1 MKLFGNTSV
10 FHEREVQWFPFPLSP
25 HTQFGS
31 VAPRISG
38 EVDVLFILNSLYY
51 MYFFLPVKE
60 GMLQLHKLAAFRPK
74 NDYELIMKS
83 FKLFKGW
90 ITNDSQDFSHVRS
103 QNEFKMCHCCFIIRK
118 TWNQTWTLS
127 ADVSVIIISDR
138 YWDDTSKV
146 LTEAQKLFA
155 SSTHIMVSTHKV
167 GDKFFPEPS
176 QKTELLSLSGP
187 K

>member
-25 HTQFGS
+25 HTQFDS

-74 NDYELIMKS
+74 N
-83 FKLFKGW
+83 
-90 ITNDSQDFSHVRS
+90 V
-103 QNEFKMCHCCFIIRK
+103 
-118 TWNQTWTLS
+118 
-127 ADVSVIIISDR
+127 
-138 YWDDTSKV
+138 
-146 LTEAQKLFA
+146 
-155 SSTHIMVSTHKV
+155 
-167 GDKFFPEPS
+167 DK
-176 QKTELLSLSGP
+176 
-187 K
+187 